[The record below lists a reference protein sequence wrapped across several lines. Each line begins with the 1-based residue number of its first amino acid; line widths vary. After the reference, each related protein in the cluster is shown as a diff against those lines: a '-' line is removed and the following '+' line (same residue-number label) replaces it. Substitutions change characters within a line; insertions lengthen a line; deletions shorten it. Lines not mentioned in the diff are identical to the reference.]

1 MQLATYLSRV
11 ALCTDVAADLPTK
24 MTRIRIVFTAIAL
37 FICLAVAVPA
47 PAGLLYFTSS
57 ISQQDSTVIGEVRA
71 GPLVVIRL
79 RGTQLADIE
88 ARTQLVAERLT
99 QQGLR
104 GIPAQDIRTARLDSS
119 YAIMAGDVLLV
130 TVDKRTADLADAR
143 PSDLAEQWAQN
154 LRRAFAP
161 PYVCLDL
168 APDTVVP
175 LGETRRI
182 RYGGTYAGQLSASS
196 EDPTVIS
203 VATDPEQQVLTIN
216 GLTLGST
223 RITIPTE
230 PIPASFPVRC
240 LPWAGTITHPIAAQ
254 LTTPQAP
261 DEVMQAAILNA
272 LLANINAEPKAS
284 VHIGQL
290 QRSFAGW
297 QSAVQITG
305 PGYLPRRETVNI
317 GVNLISRPTALPQ
330 SVLVSNEP
338 ERVTGP
344 GTLLREPL
352 GSGESCRL
360 LWHHVN
366 DTASVPLTFAVRVVN
381 TSAQPAKVF
390 ILGDE
395 AGPSTDEIHS
405 GHVAMYDFWRM
416 LLASVGYVATVPAAS
431 AWQAYQCTALP
442 TRIVS
447 GVCQMT
453 NIGPEAVMIEVV
465 AQYRASD
472 MLLVAVDTNA
482 EHLSKLSEFRYDA
495 RQTAELRHQIGGAWS
510 FLRIG
515 KPSSDPDIVQ
525 LPGHYGVLYDIT
537 VKVDNARQ
545 HAATF
550 ELVTTAAGG
559 AGRGVYLIDGQLID
573 TGSMRPYEEKLLWR
587 GRVAAGASRSLPV
600 QTIPQAGSNYPV
612 MLVVRSFTR

>member
-1 MQLATYLSRV
+1 V
-11 ALCTDVAADLPTK
+11 ALCTDTAVDLPTK
-24 MTRIRIVFTAIAL
+24 MTHIRIALTAIVL
-37 FICLAVAVPA
+37 LLGLAGAWPVR
-47 PAGLLYFTSS
+47 AGLLYFTHS
-57 ISQQDSTVIGEVRA
+57 ISQQDSMVIGEVRA
-71 GPLVVIRL
+71 GHSVVIRL
-79 RGTQLADIE
+79 RGTQLSDIE
-88 ARTQLVAERLT
+88 TRTRLVATRLT

-104 GIPAQDIRTARLDSS
+104 GITADDIRAVRLDSS
-119 YAIMAGDVLLV
+119 YVIMAGDGLLV
-130 TVDKRTADLADAR
+130 TVDKVTADLADSR

-154 LRRAFAP
+154 LRRVFAS
-161 PYVCLDL
+161 PYLCLDW
-168 APDTVVP
+168 ASGTVVP
-175 LGETRRI
+175 LGESRRV
-182 RYGGTYAGQLSASS
+182 RYGGTYAGQLSVSS

-203 VATDPEQQVLTIN
+203 VSLDPDKQVLVIN
-216 GLTLGST
+216 GIARGTT
-223 RITIPTE
+223 RIKIGTE
-230 PIPASFPVRC
+230 AIPASFPVRC

-261 DEVMQAAILNA
+261 DEVVQAAVFNA
-272 LLANINAEPKAS
+272 LWANINIEPKAS

-317 GVNLISRPTALPQ
+317 GVDLISAPTTSPE

-344 GTLLREPL
+344 GTLLRESL
-352 GSGESCRL
+352 AGGESCRL
-360 LWHHVN
+360 LWHHLN
-366 DTASVPLTFAVRVVN
+366 DNASVPLTFAVRVVN
-381 TSAQPAKVF
+381 TSDEPAKVF

-416 LLASVGYVATVPAAS
+416 LLGSVGYVATVPPAS
-431 AWQAYQCTALP
+431 AWQAYQCTTVP
-442 TRIVS
+442 SRIVS
-447 GVCQMT
+447 GICQMT

-465 AQYRASD
+465 ARSGASD
-472 MLLVAVDTNA
+472 MPLVAVDTDA
-482 EHLSKLSEFRYDA
+482 EHLSRLSEFRYDA
-495 RQTAELRHQIGGAWS
+495 RQTAELFHQIGGAWS

-515 KPSSDPDIVQ
+515 KPSTDPDIVQ

-537 VKVDNARQ
+537 VNVDNARQ
-545 HAATF
+545 QPVTF
-550 ELVTTAAGG
+550 EIVTTAAGG
-559 AGRGVYLIDGQLID
+559 AGRGVYLIDGHLTD
-573 TGSMRPYEEKLLWR
+573 TGTMRPYEERRLWR
-587 GRVAAGASRSLPV
+587 GLVAAGASRSLSV